1 LTRRGARSM
10 LAPMRWILDSL
21 LPSLL
26 ACALAACSSTPQPTD
41 VRPNAA
47 RPPVR
52 ELSPAERIELARRV
66 HQRGP
71 GHEKLD
77 VLEGRW
83 TVGVVMQNADGSDPR
98 PAGSGEAEIRW
109 TMERRFL
116 RWDLTL
122 EVEQQQHHVS
132 GFLGYDVLL
141 QEYQALW
148 ISELSTGMSL
158 ARGDGDPEGRGIVL
172 QVRPSGPPT
181 GEAAGARSVLRVLDR
196 DHFVIESVGPDSR
209 GEEGVIQ
216 RASYVRIRQ

>member
-1 LTRRGARSM
+1 M

-21 LPSLL
+21 RPSLI
-26 ACALAACSSTPQPTD
+26 ACALAACSSTPP
-41 VRPNAA
+41 PNELRANPA
-47 RPPVR
+47 RPPVQ

-66 HQRGP
+66 HQRGS

-98 PAGSGEAEIRW
+98 PAGKGEAEIRW

-116 RWDLTL
+116 LWDLRL
-122 EVEQQQHHVS
+122 EVEQQAHHVS

-158 ARGDGDPEGRGIVL
+158 ARGDGEPEGRGIVL
-172 QVRPSGPPT
+172 QVRPSGKPSS
-181 GEAAGARSVLRVLDR
+181 GETAGARSVLRVLDR
-196 DHFVIESVGPDSR
+196 DHFVIESIGPDAR

-216 RASYVRIRQ
+216 RASYVRIKQ